1 MLKLVGNNGYG
12 VAEYIASNVED
23 LADLPKDGL
32 VGQGSTCFVI
42 ATSSVYMYD
51 AEANEWKA
59 I

>member
-1 MLKLVGNNGYG
+1 MLKLVGNNSYG
-12 VAEYIASNVED
+12 VAEYIASTDAD
-23 LADLPKDGL
+23 LANLPKDGL

>member
-1 MLKLVGNNGYG
+1 MLKVTNSNDRG
-12 VAEYIASNVED
+12 VVEYVASSDAD

-32 VGQGSTCFVI
+32 VAQGSTCFVI

-51 AEANEWKA
+51 ADANEWKA

>member
-1 MLKLVGNNGYG
+1 MLKVTNSNDRG
-12 VAEYIASNVED
+12 VVEYVASSDED
-23 LADLPKDGL
+23 LVNLPKDGL
-32 VGQGSTCFVI
+32 VAQGSTCFVI

>member
-1 MLKLVGNNGYG
+1 MLKLVGNNSYG
-12 VAEYIASNVED
+12 VVEYIASYEAD

-32 VGQGSTCFVI
+32 VAQGSTCFVI

>member
-12 VAEYIASNVED
+12 VAEYIASKVED

>member
-12 VAEYIASNVED
+12 VAEYIASTDAD

-32 VGQGSTCFVI
+32 VAQGSTCFVI

-51 AEANEWKA
+51 AEENEWKA